1 MQTSIDT
8 TIASHASQVV
18 TRALQLHPTVPGLW
32 MYSAAWELEANL
44 NVEGA
49 RALMQ
54 RGLRMCNS
62 SQQLWIEYFKMEMK
76 AMQKL
81 KARRLLLG
89 LGPDAG
95 KVAGNKDIIT
105 PSLASVR
112 TQSDGDG
119 EGGGQILADSPEDKL
134 SLLLARQILKNAV
147 SAIQANL
154 QFRMQFVEVL
164 RGLEFKWRG
173 MVEDEVYEEM
183 KRDFGD
189 MAECVDLHA
198 RRCME
203 NGKAKDTNE
212 VYKAAVEVSHFVVV
226 GDCAECDSR
235 DSCQDPSIRTW
246 IGAVFCCLGVPVLS

>member
-1 MQTSIDT
+1 
-8 TIASHASQVV
+8 
-18 TRALQLHPTVPGLW
+18 
-32 MYSAAWELEANL
+32 
-44 NVEGA
+44 
-49 RALMQ
+49 
-54 RGLRMCNS
+54 MCNS
-62 SQQLWIEYFKMEMK
+62 SQQLWIEYFTMEMK

-95 KVAGNKDIIT
+95 ESAGSKDIVT
-105 PSLASVR
+105 PSLASVP
-112 TQSDGDG
+112 TQSDGDS
-119 EGGGQILADSPEDKL
+119 EVGGQILADSPEDKL

-147 SAIQANL
+147 SAIQSNL

-173 MVEDEVYEEM
+173 VVEDEVYEEM

-189 MAECVDLHA
+189 MAECIDLHA

-212 VYKAAVEVSHFVVV
+212 ANKAAVEVSHFVVV
-226 GDCAECDSR
+226 VDWAKCDSAM
-235 DSCQDPSIRTW
+235 SPQFGQGLVWYPLFGCACLLLI
-246 IGAVFCCLGVPVLS
+246 CCSNVLSNVLFLCDTRELLESTCTSTI